1 MLNRNKNETNPN
13 TGGEMQIANR
23 QIRFMAQSVLLE
35 EAGTSWMTAAT
46 IYVVG
51 AVVGAFVI
59 WSSLTHVDEVAITHG
74 SVVPAGSVQTVQH
87 LEGGIVREILVKE
100 KDLVEKGQ
108 PLIRMDPV
116 QASGE
121 AEQIKARR
129 AGLLLRAERL
139 RAVAENRKPDFSK
152 TAPQYAHL
160 VKDQMEIYRAQM
172 DRWESQRTVFQ
183 KQAEQKRQEV
193 AAVREQLEATRK
205 QIALLTKEV
214 EMREKLAADGYTAK
228 VVVYAVQRQHAA
240 AESELGRL
248 KGQEKT
254 AHEELKEMISRE
266 ADLDQNVREN
276 ALNEMGTV
284 TAELAQVEETLNRT
298 NDRVSRL
305 VVTAPVSGYVQDLK
319 VKTVGAVVP
328 AGGVLMDVVPTDD
341 KLNIETRISTRDIG
355 FVRVG
360 QPVTVK
366 VTSFDFARYGSVDG
380 TLASVSATTMTDE
393 KSGQPFYKGTVEL
406 NKLYVGENEAANRIL
421 PGMTVQ
427 ADIVTGNKTFLQY
440 LLKPIYVAMNG
451 AFHER

>member
-1 MLNRNKNETNPN
+1 MIKRNRNQPKPSTGEET
-13 TGGEMQIANR
+13 QLASR

-35 EAGTSWMTAAT
+35 EAGTSWMTSAT

-51 AVVGAFVI
+51 GVVASFIV

-87 LEGGIVREILVKE
+87 LEGGIVSEIMVKE
-100 KDLVEKGQ
+100 KDLVKKGQ

-121 AEQIKARR
+121 ADQIKARR
-129 AGLLLRAERL
+129 IGLQLRAERL
-139 RAVAENRKPDFSK
+139 RAVAEARRTNFKSG
-152 TAPQYAHL
+152 PQYAHL
-160 VKDQMEIYRAQM
+160 VKDQMEIYNAQI
-172 DRWESQRTVFQ
+172 DRWESQRLVFR

-193 AAVREQLEATRK
+193 AAVREQISATNR
-205 QIALLTKEV
+205 QISLLAKEV
-214 EMREKLAADGYTAK
+214 AMREKLAADGYTAQ

-254 AHEELKEMISRE
+254 ALEELKEMISRE

-298 NDRVSRL
+298 NDRVNRL
-305 VVTAPVSGYVQDLK
+305 VITAPVSGYVQDLK

-328 AGGVLMDVVPTDD
+328 AGGVLMDIVPSDE
-341 KLNIETRISTRDIG
+341 KLNVETRIATRDIG
-355 FVRVG
+355 FVKVG
-360 QPVTVK
+360 QPVTIK
-366 VTSFDFARYGSVDG
+366 VTSYDFARYGSVAG
-380 TLASVSATTMTDE
+380 MLTSVSATTINDE
-393 KSGQPFYKGTVEL
+393 KTGQPFYKGVVEL
-406 NKLYVGENEAANRIL
+406 TQFHVGENAQANQIVPR
-421 PGMTVQ
+421 MTVQ